1 MRLLSLFVF
10 LVLLLWS
17 SVCHAVDCRSSY
29 IYSDQFCKDRCLTCS
44 STMTY
49 DRFLGE
55 CRCGN
60 AVARPN
66 PATYDPNCEAV
77 LYTLQSVVCDVY
89 DFSPYFMKCYRCKSG
104 YALADP
110 ASPST
115 AIAFSDL
122 CVPSILHCKRHTASY
137 TCEQC
142 GSGSTLSNDSKAC
155 VTPIPNCVSQRADGT
170 CIECSSGYVPAFNF
184 FGCAAPKP
192 NCETYFPEGTC
203 QSCISG
209 YAPTFDGGACVTT
222 IANCGT
228 YNTDGTC
235 RSCNNGYS
243 LTYDNKGCVPSLPSC
258 GTYNTDGSCRECAV
272 DYSFSTNGE
281 RCVECRMRNCKSC
294 DVSNVCV
301 HCDDGF
307 GVSDSGTCVV
317 CVDTNCKRCTD
328 NGNTCLEYVKDA
340 GKKGSGVPWWV
351 YFSVVVAA
359 ILIIGWIVY
368 FIVALC
374 TFDAIE
380 DLRSTSKYWQY
391 HPAPGTSEG
400 SAEETRQGRTSAR
413 EGSESDSES
422 ASVSVSSDDSGYS
435 SN

>member
-1 MRLLSLFVF
+1 
-10 LVLLLWS
+10 
-17 SVCHAVDCRSSY
+17 
-29 IYSDQFCKDRCLTCS
+29 
-44 STMTY
+44 MTY

-55 CRCGN
+55 CHCGD

-77 LYTLQSVVCDVY
+77 LYTLQSVVCDVF

-170 CIECSSGYVPAFNF
+170 CIECSSGYVPAF
-184 FGCAAPKP
+184 
-192 NCETYFPEGTC
+192 
-203 QSCISG
+203 
-209 YAPTFDGGACVTT
+209 DGGACVTA

-235 RSCNNGYS
+235 RSCSKGYS
-243 LTYDNKGCVPSLPSC
+243 FTYDKICVRTITGC
-258 GTYNTDGSCRECAV
+258 GAYNTDGSCRECAV

-294 DVSNVCV
+294 DVSNVCA

-307 GVSDSGTCVV
+307 GVSDSGTCVA
-317 CVDTNCKRCTD
+317 CVDANCKRCTD
-328 NGNTCLEYVKDA
+328 NGNTCAEYLVAED
-340 GKKGSGVPWWV
+340 KKGNGLPWWA
-351 YFSVVVAA
+351 YLCIVVGA
-359 ILIIGWIVY
+359 ILIIGLIAY

-374 TFDAIE
+374 KSNRSE
-380 DLRSTSKYWQY
+380 DLLTTSMYWQY
-391 HPAPGTSEG
+391 PAADTAEG
-400 SAEETRQGRTSAR
+400 NAREWKQRRTSAR
-413 EGSESDSES
+413 EGGASDCDSTG
-422 ASVSVSSDDSGYS
+422 VSVFSDDSGYS